1 LRIDVFL
8 KQSRLAPRR
17 AAAQA
22 LCEAGAVTLNGV
34 PAKSSREVRAGDQ
47 ITIRFNDRIITAR
60 VALVPSKPPSK
71 AAAATLYTILDDQHI
86 PLI

>member
-1 LRIDVFL
+1 M
-8 KQSRLAPRR
+8 
-17 AAAQA
+17 
-22 LCEAGAVTLNGV
+22 LNGA

-60 VALVPSKPPSK
+60 VAIVPSKPPSK
-71 AAAATLYTILDDQHI
+71 AAASTLYTIIEEQHL

>member
-1 LRIDVFL
+1 MFL

-17 AAAQA
+17 SLAKA
-22 LCEAGAVTLNGV
+22 LCEAGAVMLNGA

-71 AAAATLYTILDDQHI
+71 AAASTLYTILDDRHI
-86 PLI
+86 PLL

>member
-1 LRIDVFL
+1 MFL

-17 AAAQA
+17 SLAQA

-71 AAAATLYTILDDQHI
+71 AAASTLYTILDDQQI

>member
-17 AAAQA
+17 SLAQA

-60 VALVPSKPPSK
+60 VALVPAKPPSK
-71 AAAATLYTILDDQHI
+71 AAASTLYTILDDQHI
-86 PLI
+86 PLM